1 MKRQTSTP
9 ISASI
14 RLFTTTAASSLTSRR
29 TLQTL
34 KFTTPLWR
42 ALRSHGLT
50 RREADVEVGAGTG
63 RSPEAPRSAVARA
76 ATSHTVP
83 PTPRCLTCLSAP
95 ARAATTLAAPPG
107 TPTTPKPKALLQGV
121 RASSLLPQPVA
132 FRPSLPPRQSV
143 SLIAQKSRKSWHCR
157 AARSSPTLK
166 ELMTVWEK
174 MN

>member
-1 MKRQTSTP
+1 MKRQTPAP
-9 ISASI
+9 ISAWI
-14 RLFTTTAASSLTSRR
+14 RLFTTTAASSLTSPR

-42 ALRSHGLT
+42 ALRSRGLT
-50 RREADVEVGAGTG
+50 RREADAEVGARTG

-95 ARAATTLAAPPG
+95 ARVATTLAAPPG
-107 TPTTPKPKALLQGV
+107 TPTTLKPKALQQGV

-132 FRPSLPPRQSV
+132 FRPSLPPHQSV
-143 SLIAQKSRKSWHCR
+143 SLIAQKRRKPSHCP

-166 ELMTVWEK
+166 ELMTIWEK